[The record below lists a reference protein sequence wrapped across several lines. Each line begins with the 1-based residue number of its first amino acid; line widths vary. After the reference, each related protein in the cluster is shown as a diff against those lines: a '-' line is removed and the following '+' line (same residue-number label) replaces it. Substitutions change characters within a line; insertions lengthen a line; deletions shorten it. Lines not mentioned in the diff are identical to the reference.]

1 MPRSGSLTHSICF
14 YIYTNMTILGGYLL
28 AVVVGISLGVFGAG
42 GSILTVPI
50 LVYVVGIPPIP
61 ATAYSL
67 LVVGVTS
74 IVGAVGYIRKREV
87 DISTAIMFAIP
98 SVVTVFATRR
108 FLVPAIPTELFTIG
122 ANTLGRDAVIMLL
135 FGALMAWASIGMIR
149 PRRASV
155 SAPTSG
161 RTSTPT
167 AAAVSAPASASPSRL
182 AVGVDR
188 RLLIA
193 GEGLTVGVLT
203 GLVGAGGGFLIVPVL
218 VLAAG
223 LTMRQAVGTSL
234 IIITLKSL
242 IGFVGDLGAGQSI
255 DWVFLGLFS
264 AFAVAGILI
273 GGALSTHVPEAR
285 VKPLFGWF
293 VLGAGVF
300 ITVTELLQGGMA

>member
-1 MPRSGSLTHSICF
+1 
-14 YIYTNMTILGGYLL
+14 MTILGGYML

-50 LVYVVGIPPIP
+50 LVYVVGIPPVP

-74 IVGAVGYIRKREV
+74 IVGAIGYIKRREV
-87 DISTAIMFAIP
+87 DIPTAIVFAIP
-98 SVVTVFATRR
+98 SVGAVFATRR
-108 FLVPAIPTELFTIG
+108 YLVPAIPTELLSIG
-122 ANTLGRDAVIMLL
+122 AYTLGKDAVIMLL
-135 FGALMAWASIGMIR
+135 FGVLMAWASIGMIR
-149 PRRASV
+149 PGTRSPSPTA
-155 SAPTSG
+155 SAP
-161 RTSTPT
+161 
-167 AAAVSAPASASPSRL
+167 VSMPAQPSRSRPPI
-182 AVGVDR
+182 GIDR

-242 IGFVGDLGAGQSI
+242 IGFVGDLSAGQTI
-255 DWVFLGLFS
+255 DWMFLGLFS

-273 GGALSTHVPEAR
+273 GGALSTHISEAR
-285 VKPLFGWF
+285 VKPMFGWF
-293 VLGAGVF
+293 VLGAGVV
-300 ITVTELLQGGMA
+300 ITVTELLQGGVA